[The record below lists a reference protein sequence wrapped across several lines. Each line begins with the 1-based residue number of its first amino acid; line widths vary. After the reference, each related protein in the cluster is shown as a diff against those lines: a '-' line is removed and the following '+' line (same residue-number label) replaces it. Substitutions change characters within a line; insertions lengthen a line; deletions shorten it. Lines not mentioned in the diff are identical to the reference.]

1 MARNLPEAITAFM
14 NSLDSDNADNTDAAL
29 RGFALGAVVV
39 NDDESYRGTAAI
51 RGLLETNAANN
62 SNGVSWKVDY
72 AMDTEFVV
80 TMADDR
86 QLQFLL
92 DCGRIAY
99 LRIAPVT
106 AAELSAA

>member
-1 MARNLPEAITAFM
+1 MAHTLPEAITAFM
-14 NSLDSDNADNTDAAL
+14 NGLDSENTDAAL

-39 NDDESYRGTAAI
+39 SEDESYRGTAAI
-51 RGLLETNAANN
+51 RGLLETNAAKN
-62 SNGVSWKVDY
+62 SNGISWKVDY

-80 TMADDR
+80 TTEDDR

-106 AAELSAA
+106 AVAEELSAA